1 MTRLVLFAVTAALM
15 AAAGIMRPTPAP
27 EATSWMDFDYEIP
40 DTATGSVII
49 IY

>member
-15 AAAGIMRPTPAP
+15 AATELIVPVPVVDVEP
-27 EATSWMDFDYEIP
+27 VVP